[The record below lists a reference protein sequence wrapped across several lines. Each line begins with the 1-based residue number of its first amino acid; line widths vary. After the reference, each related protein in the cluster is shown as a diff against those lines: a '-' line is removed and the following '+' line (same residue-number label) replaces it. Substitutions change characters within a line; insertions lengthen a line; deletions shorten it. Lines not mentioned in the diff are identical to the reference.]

1 MNIKF
6 NALEYTADDKFVNS
20 EYEYSGDKNS
30 GWEIKRN
37 GSDYLKLGSG
47 YELLKTKLCGVC
59 STDIARRFL
68 PFPLPQITGHELVAE
83 TLDGKQHYVVEINDT
98 PAARGD
104 LVQ

>member
-47 YELLKTKLCGVC
+47 YEHTGRAF
-59 STDIARRFL
+59 TGIAPSGACRRR
-68 PFPLPQITGHELVAE
+68 IRVAS
-83 TLDGKQHYVVEINDT
+83 
-98 PAARGD
+98 
-104 LVQ
+104 